1 MPSHTFS
8 SRPGSF
14 GANDDHH
21 GAPGEFDPGEFDPGE
36 FDPGEFDPG
45 EFDEHT
51 TVDDVGSVEYDDDD
65 DPDTDDPDTDDPYAR
80 YADYDADDDDHFD
93 RRDRRGRDSRAT
105 GPRLVGEGRSGRIE
119 VEIDDSTT
127 AVADERHLA
136 GSAPLSSYDVSEHGP
151 RPVPDW
157 LVTDLNAR
165 DTRLGVMKTGKEA
178 DVGLLDRSVP
188 GGPGCL
194 LAVKTYRGSEHRMF
208 HRDAGYV
215 EGRRTRRSRE
225 SRAMATRTRFGRELL
240 AGRWAAA
247 EFGALSATWAAGGRV
262 PYPVQLIGSELMME
276 FIGGPDGSAAP
287 RLAGYDADTAEF
299 TELWHD
305 LVGTLEVLAEAGRT
319 HGDLSQYN
327 LLATEQGCVV
337 IDMPQVVD
345 LVANPQGISYL
356 QRDCTRV
363 AEFFARRG
371 VLAADA
377 EKLTEHLWITATG
390 SDARPAAA
398 VLPIRPDLFEMS
410 EE

>member
-1 MPSHTFS
+1 MRSHTFS

-14 GANDDHH
+14 GADDDHH
-21 GAPGEFDPGEFDPGE
+21 GAPGEFEPGEFDPGE
-36 FDPGEFDPG
+36 LAPG
-45 EFDEHT
+45 EFDENT
-51 TVDDVGSVEYDDDD
+51 TVDDFGSVEY
-65 DPDTDDPDTDDPYAR
+65 DTDDPDTDDPYAR
-80 YADYDADDDDHFD
+80 YADYDTGDDDHVEQ
-93 RRDRRGRDSRAT
+93 RHRRGRESPPT
-105 GPRLVGEGRSGRIE
+105 GPRLVGEGRSGRVE

-127 AVADERHLA
+127 GLGDDSNLA
-136 GSAPLSSYDVSEHGP
+136 QTAPLSSYDVAEHGP
-151 RPVPDW
+151 RPIPEW
-157 LVTDLNAR
+157 LVTNLNAR

-178 DVGLLDRSVP
+178 DVELLDRSVP

-194 LAVKTYRGSEHRMF
+194 LAVKTYRTAEHRMF
-208 HRDAGYV
+208 HRDAGYL

-247 EFGALSATWAAGGRV
+247 EFSALSTTWAAGGRV

-305 LVGTLEVLAEAGRT
+305 LVGTLEVLAEAGST

-345 LVANPQGISYL
+345 LVANPQGLSYL
-356 QRDCTRV
+356 QRDCARV

-377 EKLTEHLWITATG
+377 DKLTEHLWITATG
-390 SDARPAAA
+390 SDAPPPVA
-398 VLPIRPDLFEMS
+398 VLPILPVLPEVS
-410 EE
+410 EQ